1 MPIHL
6 KVSTDLLQR
15 KAEEIQEQIEQ
26 VEIDLE
32 EYRRI
37 IEIKKNYWKGEA
49 GNIHQNYFKS
59 FQEDLPIIVKRLKEH
74 PIELMK
80 MAGVYQEAETRAMEI
95 SMALPE
101 DIIK

>member
-6 KVSTDLLQR
+6 KVSTDTLQR
-15 KAEEIQEQIEQ
+15 KAEEIQEQIVQ
-26 VEIDLE
+26 VEIDLD

-49 GNIHQNYFKS
+49 SKIHQNYFKS
-59 FQEDLPIIVKRLKEH
+59 FQEDLPAIIKRLKEH
-74 PIELMK
+74 PIDLMK
-80 MAGVYQEAETRAMEI
+80 MAGIYQEAETQAMEI